1 MVLYKRKPIV
11 LPDPRPLP
19 TDLSIYV
26 WHIDET
32 GEWFITYEEYLER
45 LDFYTRH
52 HFTCEITGTSCLTFF
67 EALDS
72 EETEFRYV
80 EDRFPLKLRE
90 PVARFLHFNGVKRL
104 DALVEKVYSKFKN
117 DFFPGEVVY
126 LRKNNKDIS
135 ATSSHQPSP
144 QPEDSNSGA
153 KENGEVTHPQYQRP
167 YVIKEKAQFNATTDP
182 DTGEVIMPAHS
193 KYMLIEEPHGSKSL
207 IADQSQLHRDR
218 TTFTKHLIKCFC
230 KITLKRASSK
240 MGAPWAVKE
249 EYLPMYGLTMD
260 WPPEMLKYKDDEP
273 VTKQENSKGKRKKV
287 DEDLDHQQDDENRKI
302 DDEGKVKNEEE
313 THFVSNKRKKTTED
327 DKEDSVAQEPAPSGT
342 ITSIVEDSVLPY
354 QGSPHIFENL
364 FHYTNFLESVPVNS
378 RLPFE
383 PFRET
388 QKLLQVF
395 QFLTTFGPKLY
406 LSYFNL
412 DQFITSL
419 KCTDP
424 HELKGEVVYVEFV
437 KDGKESSFTEPES
450 DWQRNPGI
458 RQYIRQRNT
467 ERIRYHIVKDDPA
480 SEDIVDNV
488 NHNGSGLLMECI
500 SALLR
505 LFVNENGDWVSLVVE
520 EWLDSKDEEYLD
532 GDNVKSEKREDDKED
547 SNENSVFDEINE
559 TLEKCLNYRNINWA
573 ERLSKRQFNNHYWM
587 LIILGIF
594 QDCMHISLY
603 TDIIYELVEK
613 LVPSDISATQLP
625 KQLWRNFCFKLTLEQ
640 KLNCIWILVD
650 LISNFSPDVK
660 AAVEESMDLCGQIR
674 SERFRFAKDLKAETS
689 YLNMMQV
696 DLNVLEQAGNRD
708 EAAIESHKE
717 RISPQAAKVD
727 QLQKD
732 KQFLDKKLM
741 ENDLQRLKTLGLDR
755 YGNRYYWMDLSG
767 IPINVGDD
775 TEELNYHSGRLWI
788 QGPAAAAAQYFL
800 AISSEELNEWKKLTE
815 EMGKV
820 YATRHVF
827 HICRTT
833 NGAYKYVEGENETEL
848 CNSDGIINSLIELT
862 PIQKKIIDET
872 PDCLLLSEEQWYS
885 VDRVEDVRRL
895 LDWFDNWGRREHDL
909 LKQFKLI
916 EDTLENVYAVRDKVL
931 HLFTF
936 DDEEEQ
942 LLKGL
947 QEYELNDVELNFGAE
962 RQEEATNGEK
972 IREKDEEKEE
982 EELEDIAGKI
992 MELDDSSKTR
1002 KILNMIRELEVR
1014 RDELL
1019 AKRQATISAE
1029 SSGGRALARAEKKRL
1044 KNVIDGKLEKQAEIL
1059 TDLLNHRHFN
1069 AMEDAIN
1076 WKNHLATKILGT
1088 PLRKN
1093 ATDSKKS
1100 KNVDTVDAKLKEI
1113 MRHTSRISAAS
1124 G

>member
-1 MVLYKRKPIV
+1 M
-11 LPDPRPLP
+11 LPEPRPLP

-72 EETEFRYV
+72 EETEFKYV

-104 DALVEKVYSKFKN
+104 DALVEKVYARFKN
-117 DFFPGEVVY
+117 DFLPGEVVY
-126 LRKNNKDIS
+126 LRKNNKEIS
-135 ATSSHQPSP
+135 AASSHQASP
-144 QPEDSNSGA
+144 QPEDNNGGN

-167 YVIKEKAQFNATTDP
+167 YVIKEKAQFNATKDP
-182 DTGEVIMPAHS
+182 DTDEVIMPAHS

-260 WPPEMLKYKDDEP
+260 WPPDMLKYKDEEP
-273 VTKQENSKGKRKKV
+273 VVKQETSKGKRKRLEEDSENHQREE
-287 DEDLDHQQDDENRKI
+287 DESRGTDEEEI
-302 DDEGKVKNEEE
+302 IKNEEE
-313 THFVSNKRKKTTED
+313 TQQVSAKRKKNTED
-327 DKEDSVAQEPAPSGT
+327 DKEDSVAQEPAPVGT

-354 QGSPHIFENL
+354 QGSPHVFENL
-364 FHYTNFLESVPVNS
+364 FHYTNFLESVPVNN
-378 RLPFE
+378 RLPFK
-383 PFRET
+383 PFRAT

-424 HELKGEVVYVEFV
+424 HELKGEIVYVEFL
-437 KDGKESSFTEPES
+437 KKGEKSSFDEKES

-467 ERIRYHIVKDDPA
+467 DRVRYHIVKDDPA
-480 SEDIVDNV
+480 GDDIIDNV
-488 NHNGSGLLMECI
+488 NHNGAGLLIECI

-505 LFVNENGDWVSLVVE
+505 LFINEDGDWVSLVVE
-520 EWLDSKDEEYLD
+520 EWLDGKDQSEPSDE
-532 GDNVKSEKREDDKED
+532 DNAKSAKED
-547 SNENSVFDEINE
+547 GRDEVNENSEFDDINE
-559 TLEKCLNYRNINWA
+559 TLEKCLNYRNISWA
-573 ERLSKRQFNNHYWM
+573 ERLSKRQFNNNYWM

-603 TDIIYELVEK
+603 TNVIRELVEK

-625 KQLWRNFCFKLTLEQ
+625 KQLWRNFCVQLTFEE
-640 KLNCIWILVD
+640 KLNCVWILVD

-689 YLNMMQV
+689 YLNMIQV
-696 DLNVLEQAGNRD
+696 DLNVLEQAGTRD
-708 EAAIESHKE
+708 EAAIENQKK
-717 RISPQAAKVD
+717 RIVPQAAKVE
-727 QLQKD
+727 QIQRD
-732 KQFLDKKLM
+732 KSFLDKKLM
-741 ENDLQRLKTLGLDR
+741 ENDLQRLRTLGLDR

-767 IPINVGDD
+767 IPICSGDEAD
-775 TEELNYHSGRLWI
+775 EISYHSGRLWI
-788 QGPAAAAAQYFL
+788 QGPTSAAAEFFL
-800 AISSEELNEWKKLTE
+800 QVSSEELSEWKKLTD
-815 EMGKV
+815 KV
-820 YATRHVF
+820 DKAYATRQVF
-827 HICRTT
+827 HIYKTPD
-833 NGAYKYVEGENETEL
+833 GAYKYVEGENETEL
-848 CNSDGIINSLIELT
+848 CDAQGLVNSLIELT
-862 PIQKKIIDET
+862 PIQKKILDET

-916 EDTLENVYAVRDKVL
+916 EDTLENAYAVRDKAL
-931 HLFTF
+931 HLFSF

-947 QEYELNDVELNFGAE
+947 QKYELDEIELSLDSD
-962 RQEEATNGEK
+962 RQSETGNGSAPE
-972 IREKDEEKEE
+972 EKDEEKEE
-982 EELEDIAGKI
+982 EELEEIAEKI

-1002 KILNMIRELEVR
+1002 KILNMIKDLEDR

-1019 AKRQATISAE
+1019 AKKQAATSAG
-1029 SSGGRALARAEKKRL
+1029 SLGGRALARAEKKRL
-1044 KNVIDGKLEKQAEIL
+1044 KNIINGKLDKQAEIL

-1076 WKNHLATKILGT
+1076 WKNHLAVKVLGT

-1093 ATDSKKS
+1093 ATDSKKV
-1100 KNVDTVDAKLKEI
+1100 KIVDTVDAKLKEI
-1113 MRHTSRISAAS
+1113 MKQTSRTTAAAA
-1124 G
+1124 GG